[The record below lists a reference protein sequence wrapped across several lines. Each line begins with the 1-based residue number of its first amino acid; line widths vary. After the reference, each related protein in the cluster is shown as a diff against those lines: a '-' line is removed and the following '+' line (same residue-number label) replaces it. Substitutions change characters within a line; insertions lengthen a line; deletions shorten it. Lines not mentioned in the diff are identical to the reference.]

1 MASTARDRAED
12 MLHKLQ
18 KRAKELMEAQDGVVQ
33 TVRDLI
39 EDKGL
44 APAEVRKRLEDVVGK
59 LAANS
64 LWERLRTSDAV
75 VALSDYRDEIERR
88 VEDKV
93 QKLLSNLQLVTR
105 ADLRELEGEVAS
117 LRKKLDT
124 LKKQVT
130 KAN

>member
-1 MASTARDRAED
+1 MATTAKDRAEEL
-12 MLHKLQ
+12 LHKLQ
-18 KRAKELMEAQDGVVQ
+18 KRAKELLEAQDGVVQ
-33 TVRDLI
+33 TVRDLV

-44 APAEVRKRLEDVVGK
+44 APAEVKKRLEDVLGK

-93 QKLLSNLQLVTR
+93 HKLLGNLQLVTK

-117 LRKKLDT
+117 LKKKLENI
-124 LKKQVT
+124 KKQVS